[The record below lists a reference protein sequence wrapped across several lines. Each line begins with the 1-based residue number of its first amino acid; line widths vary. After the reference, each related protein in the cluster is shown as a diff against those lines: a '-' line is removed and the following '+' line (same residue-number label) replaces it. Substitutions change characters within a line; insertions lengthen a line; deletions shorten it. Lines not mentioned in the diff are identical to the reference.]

1 MLPHSSHSRRSP
13 SIADP
18 AVIARIQGLFEEAL
32 SIRAPAPDADIVES
46 GLLDS
51 LALVT
56 LLFEV
61 EQEFDVQIPL
71 DSLEVEDFRTI
82 ERIARLVAKEA
93 PTK

>member
-1 MLPHSSHSRRSP
+1 
-13 SIADP
+13 
-18 AVIARIQGLFEEAL
+18 VIARIQGLFEEGL

-82 ERIARLVAKEA
+82 ERIAGLVAKEA
-93 PTK
+93 PAE

>member
-1 MLPHSSHSRRSP
+1 
-13 SIADP
+13 
-18 AVIARIQGLFEEAL
+18 VIARIQGLFEEAL
-32 SIRAPAPDADIVES
+32 SIRAPAPDADIVDT

-82 ERIARLVAKEA
+82 ERIAGLVAKEA
-93 PTK
+93 STE